1 MNELDINVAY
11 GAQKCLFH
19 SQNTQ
24 NPGSIIVT
32 SMWVSKD
39 FKNKKKEKSQA
50 SNLRKCLTSHVYT
63 KKKVVVAEVQQVQ
76 LDFQM
81 EYQL

>member
-39 FKNKKKEKSQA
+39 FKNKKKEKKVR
-50 SNLRKCLTSHVYT
+50 LRTF
-63 KKKVVVAEVQQVQ
+63 ANA
-76 LDFQM
+76 
-81 EYQL
+81 